1 MKKLVKISTIILVT
15 VLMAFKPA
23 EVSTWQLDKAH
34 AKAGFTVTHMLVSEV
49 EGYFKN
55 FDAKV
60 TSANDD
66 FSDAQ
71 AEFTANVNS
80 INTDNE
86 KRDAHLQSPDFFDGA
101 KYPVITFKS
110 KTFKKVSD
118 KNYKVT
124 GNLTM
129 HGITKLVELDAVSR
143 LGTNP
148 YSKQVVAGF
157 KISGII
163 KRSDF
168 SIGTSMASNML
179 SDEVTIV
186 VNAEFIKQ

>member
-1 MKKLVKISTIILVT
+1 
-15 VLMAFKPA
+15 
-23 EVSTWQLDKAH
+23 
-34 AKAGFTVTHMLVSEV
+34 
-49 EGYFKN
+49 
-55 FDAKV
+55 
-60 TSANDD
+60 
-66 FSDAQ
+66 
-71 AEFTANVNS
+71 
-80 INTDNE
+80 
-86 KRDAHLQSPDFFDGA
+86 
-101 KYPVITFKS
+101 
-110 KTFKKVSD
+110 
-118 KNYKVT
+118 
-124 GNLTM
+124 M